1 MYAIVEM
8 AGQQFK
14 VAKDQKV
21 YVHRLQTEEGK
32 KVTFDNVL
40 LLDDGTNVTVGA
52 PAIDGAAVEAKVI
65 KHLRGDKVIVFHKK
79 RRKGYRKKNGH
90 RQSLTEIVIESI
102 VAKGGKKTKAAE
114 SKKAAPKKETA
125 PKAVAPKKEAAP
137 KKATASK
144 AAKAD
149 DLKKVEGIGP
159 KIAETLV
166 AAGISTFAELAKA
179 TPEKVAEIIAD
190 VRGNHVTDTW
200 PAQAKMAAEGKWDEL
215 KKWQDELDGGKA

>member
-21 YVHRLQTEEGK
+21 YVHRLQEEEGK
-32 KVTFDNVL
+32 KVVFDNVL
-40 LLDDGTNVTVGA
+40 LLADGSNITIGA
-52 PAIDGAAVEAKVI
+52 PAIDGAAVEAKVV
-65 KHLRGDKVIVFHKK
+65 KHLKGDKVIVFKKK
-79 RRKGYRKKNGH
+79 RRKGYKKKNGH

-102 VAKGGKKTKAAE
+102 VAKGAKKTA
-114 SKKAAPKKETA
+114 KKEE
-125 PKAVAPKKEAAP
+125 PKATKPEAKGKDASIDVSVASKPKAK
-137 KKATASK
+137 K

-149 DLKKVEGIGP
+149 DLKKIEGIGP
-159 KIAETLV
+159 KIAETLA
-166 AAGISTFAELAKA
+166 AAGIDTFAELAKTDA
-179 TPEKVAEIIAD
+179 AKVAEIIAD

-200 PAQAKMAAEGKWDEL
+200 PAQAKLAAEDKWDEL

>member
-40 LLDDGTNVTVGA
+40 LLDDGKNVTVGA

-79 RRKGYRKKNGH
+79 RRKGYKKKNGH
-90 RQSLTEIVIESI
+90 RQSLTEIVVESI
-102 VAKGGKKTKAAE
+102 ISSGA
-114 SKKAAPKKETA
+114 KKAAPKKA
-125 PKAVAPKKEAAP
+125 AAPKKEAAAKVAAPKAEAKKAAP
-137 KKATASK
+137 KKSASK
-144 AAKAD
+144 GD
-149 DLKKVEGIGP
+149 DLKKIEGIGP
-159 KIAETLV
+159 KIAETLT
-166 AAGISTFAELAKA
+166 AAGIATFVELAKTDA
-179 TPEKVAEIIAD
+179 AKISEIIAD

-200 PAQAKMAAEGKWDEL
+200 PAQAKLAADGKWDEL

>member
-21 YVHRLQTEEGK
+21 YVHRLQAEEGK
-32 KVTFDNVL
+32 KVTFDKVL
-40 LLDDGTNVTVGA
+40 LLDDNGSVTIGA
-52 PAIDGAAVEAKVI
+52 PVIDGAAVEAKVV

-90 RQSLTEIVIESI
+90 RQSLTEIVVESI
-102 VAKGGKKTKAAE
+102 VAKGAKKASPAKTKAATT
-114 SKKAAPKKETA
+114 KKEAAPKKETA
-125 PKAVAPKKEAAP
+125 PKKAAP
-137 KKATASK
+137 AKKATTK
-144 AAKAD
+144 AKAD
-149 DLKKVEGIGP
+149 DLKKIEGIGP
-159 KIAETLV
+159 KIASTLIE
-166 AAGISTFAELAKA
+166 AGIATFADLAKA
-179 TPEKVAEIIAD
+179 KPAKISEIISE

-200 PAQAKMAAEGKWDEL
+200 PAQAKLAADGKWDEL

>member
-40 LLDDGTNVTVGA
+40 LLDDGKSVTVGA

-65 KHLRGDKVIVFHKK
+65 KHLKGDKVIVFHKK

-102 VAKGGKKTKAAE
+102 IAKGAKKTVAAE
-114 SKKAAPKKETA
+114 PKKAAPKKEEA
-125 PKAVAPKKEAAP
+125 PKVAAPVTAAAP
-137 KKATASK
+137 KKAV

-159 KIAETLV
+159 KIAETLI
-166 AAGISTFAELAKA
+166 AAGISTFAELAET
-179 TPEKVAEIIAD
+179 TPAKVAEIIAD
-190 VRGNHVTDTW
+190 VRGNHVPDTW
-200 PAQAKMAAEGKWDEL
+200 PAQAKLAAEGKWDEL